1 VGNPDAAREHP
12 LVGLARGDARGAW
25 LLRETGDRRPAAWS
39 WGKQVIAGI
48 YARIFVVFCCLVALA
63 TSASAEGMILWVD
76 EYRGG
81 ELELRPL
88 RPLTGSLTYGDC
100 DREKTARVREF
111 ASKYR
116 ADYKVEAGGGMV
128 LLTGYRPTGE
138 LTAIMVYRFVCL
150 PDTVDPRGPKGK

>member
-1 VGNPDAAREHP
+1 VGNTDAAREHP
-12 LVGLARGDARGAW
+12 LVGLARGDARGAR

-48 YARIFVVFCCLVALA
+48 YARIFVV
-63 TSASAEGMILWVD
+63 
-76 EYRGG
+76 
-81 ELELRPL
+81 LELRPL

>member
-1 VGNPDAAREHP
+1 MSTAAENWNFGRYDRLQGP
-12 LVGLARGDARGAW
+12 SPT
-25 LLRETGDRRPAAWS
+25 ET
-39 WGKQVIAGI
+39 
-48 YARIFVVFCCLVALA
+48 A
-63 TSASAEGMILWVD
+63 TVK
-76 EYRGG
+76 
-81 ELELRPL
+81 
-88 RPLTGSLTYGDC
+88 
-100 DREKTARVREF
+100 KTARVREF